1 MQKSELAQNFPL
13 RGLFEHN
20 LNNCHVSLL
29 ILFLIFSQQ
38 NGSMKAVVSVAAC
51 CCLLITLYS
60 SMAPSSQSL
69 VPLVLPLGT
78 EEPSTTS
85 SVSLPT
91 AHTVTAFS
99 LAKRLAM
106 EHETKR
112 TCPHAKPLLEDPG
125 SHEV

>member
-1 MQKSELAQNFPL
+1 
-13 RGLFEHN
+13 
-20 LNNCHVSLL
+20 
-29 ILFLIFSQQ
+29 
-38 NGSMKAVVSVAAC
+38 MKAVVSVAAC

-60 SMAPSSQSL
+60 SL
-69 VPLVLPLGT
+69 VPLVLPLAT

-106 EHETKR
+106 EHEMKR
-112 TCPHAKPLLEDPG
+112 TCPHAKPLPEDPD
-125 SHEV
+125 SHEVDANRINSFISFINFGTSKEIILIFRFGIVSGILLYFLRFGTPG